1 MKVFIGHC
9 KKHQSA
15 SVDEVRFVCSERQQY
30 YTAGEFFMK
39 LIMGKSM
46 NYLNQR
52 DLAVPHTVMILSV
65 WQLMK
70 MTVEKDELAK
80 PSKTI

>member
-1 MKVFIGHC
+1 
-9 KKHQSA
+9 
-15 SVDEVRFVCSERQQY
+15 
-30 YTAGEFFMK
+30 MK

-46 NYLNQR
+46 NYLNQG
-52 DLAVPHTVMILSV
+52 DLAVPRTVMILSV

-80 PSKTI
+80 PSKTT